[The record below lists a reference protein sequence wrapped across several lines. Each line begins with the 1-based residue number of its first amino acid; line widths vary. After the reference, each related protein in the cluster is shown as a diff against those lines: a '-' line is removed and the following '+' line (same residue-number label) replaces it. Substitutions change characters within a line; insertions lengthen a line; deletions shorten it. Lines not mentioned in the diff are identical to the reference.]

1 MIKKELLLA
10 SWLEKL
16 QKKWDN
22 EEYYY
27 DVEEATKVFKFV
39 SKLTNDRGAKNTIK
53 VNESRVALA
62 DQQTELKRT
71 EEELNS
77 TLYRIC

>member
-27 DVEEATKVFKFV
+27 DVGEATKVFKFV
-39 SKLTNDRGAKNTIK
+39 SKLTNDRGASRQFKTISK
-53 VNESRVALA
+53 
-62 DQQTELKRT
+62 K
-71 EEELNS
+71 
-77 TLYRIC
+77 

>member
-27 DVEEATKVFKFV
+27 DVEEK
-39 SKLTNDRGAKNTIK
+39 
-53 VNESRVALA
+53 
-62 DQQTELKRT
+62 ELIGNGSIT
-71 EEELNS
+71 PDN
-77 TLYRIC
+77 

>member
-27 DVEEATKVFKFV
+27 DVEEATKP
-39 SKLTNDRGAKNTIK
+39 LTTLT
-53 VNESRVALA
+53 ESWE
-62 DQQTELKRT
+62 Q
-71 EEELNS
+71 
-77 TLYRIC
+77 